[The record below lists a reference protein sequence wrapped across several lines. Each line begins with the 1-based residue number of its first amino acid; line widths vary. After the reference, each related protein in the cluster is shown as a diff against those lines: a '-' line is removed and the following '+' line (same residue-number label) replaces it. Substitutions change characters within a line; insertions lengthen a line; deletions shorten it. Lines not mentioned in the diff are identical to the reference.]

1 MQVYVYVYHSAL
13 LTYTYE
19 TKALC
24 IKLSTRDTNKN

>member
-1 MQVYVYVYHSAL
+1 MQAYVYHSAL